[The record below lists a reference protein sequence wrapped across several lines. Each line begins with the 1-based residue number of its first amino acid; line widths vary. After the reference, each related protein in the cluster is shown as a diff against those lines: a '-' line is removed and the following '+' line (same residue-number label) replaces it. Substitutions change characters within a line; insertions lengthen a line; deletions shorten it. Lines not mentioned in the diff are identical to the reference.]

1 MNIILTNRI
10 FFVLFLFFFF
20 QDCLAE
26 ESLDEIK
33 PKKDFSFALE
43 LMGGISY
50 NLNEDNYNSK
60 KLGITPS
67 VRILWM
73 PDNRLNFGFETTYL
87 LLRKTDK
94 EKNKQVLKGR
104 LEAVPVLLLFNM
116 NVLAIDLTFGLGISY
131 MRSTINAYNEI
142 SIANQWHY
150 CFNFGAGFSFK
161 ISSRLDGGIE
171 AKIYSLTKTDE
182 LISAAYLKLR
192 YHFLY

>member
-1 MNIILTNRI
+1 MLTNRI
-10 FFVLFLFFFF
+10 FWILFLFFFF
-20 QDCLAE
+20 KPCIAE
-26 ESLDEIK
+26 ESLDAIK
-33 PKKDFSFALE
+33 PKMDFSFALE

-73 PDNRLNFGFETTYL
+73 PDNRLNFGFETSYL

-116 NVLAIDLTFGLGISY
+116 NVLAIDLTFGLGVSY
-131 MRSTINAYNEI
+131 MQSTINAYNVT

-161 ISSRLDGGIE
+161 ISSRLDSGIE
-171 AKIYSLTKTDE
+171 GKIYSLTKTDE
-182 LISAAYLKLR
+182 LISTAYLKFR

>member
-1 MNIILTNRI
+1 M
-10 FFVLFLFFFF
+10 FFS
-20 QDCLAE
+20 QICLAE
-26 ESLDEIK
+26 KNLEQIES
-33 PKKDFSFALE
+33 KKNFSFALE

-50 NLNEDNYNSK
+50 NLNEDNFNSK

-67 VRILWM
+67 IRLLWM
-73 PDNRLNFGFETTYL
+73 PDNRLNFGFETSYL

-131 MRSTINAYNEI
+131 MRSTISAYNEI
-142 SIANQWHY
+142 SVSNQWHY

-161 ISSRLDGGIE
+161 ISSLLDSGIE

-182 LISAAYLKLR
+182 LISAVYLKLR